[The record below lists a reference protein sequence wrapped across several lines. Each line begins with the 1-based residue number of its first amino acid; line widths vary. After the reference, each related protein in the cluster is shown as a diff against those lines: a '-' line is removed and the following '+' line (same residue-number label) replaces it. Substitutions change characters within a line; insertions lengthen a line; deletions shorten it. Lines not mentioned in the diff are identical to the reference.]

1 MSLDFYLEE
10 ADEPRLADNGPR
22 IFVRRNGQNVEIS
35 REEWDRLNPG
45 REPVTVSGEE
55 ETRLLFTFS
64 ANVTHNF
71 GRMADEAGLYRC
83 LWRPNENGIRVGS
96 EMIGFL
102 EAGLALL
109 RAEPER
115 FKKFNP
121 ENGWGDYEGLVR
133 FAEGVLAACREHPQ
147 ATVRVWV

>member
-1 MSLDFYLEE
+1 MSLDFYLE
-10 ADEPRLADNGPR
+10 ADESRPADNGPR

-35 REEWDRLNPG
+35 RNEWDRLNPG
-45 REPVTVSGEE
+45 REPVTFSGDE
-55 ETRLLFTFS
+55 ETRELFH
-64 ANVTHNF
+64 ANITHNL
-71 GRMADEAGLYRC
+71 GMMAEAAGIYRC
-83 LWRPNENGIRVGS
+83 LWEPDENGIQVGS

-121 ENGWGDYEGLVR
+121 ENGWGDYDGLVR
-133 FAEGVLAACREHPQ
+133 FADNVLVACREHPAAQ
-147 ATVRVWV
+147 VRVWR